1 MTCLVGEVSTKN
13 GGDEGQRGAT
23 RGDEEG
29 RDEAVSGRYGGCL
42 ERQCIQLPYDDGTR
56 EGDGDDGD
64 DDDDTATMNDNG
76 DSMGVELN
84 GK

>member
-1 MTCLVGEVSTKN
+1 MRGN
-13 GGDEGQRGAT
+13 EGRRGAT
-23 RGDEEG
+23 R
-29 RDEAVSGRYGGCL
+29 RGGTRQYRGGTGGSL

-64 DDDDTATMNDNG
+64 DDDDTATMNDND